1 MLRTSNMSEIQPQ
14 ISPDGPTIDTKAKE
28 ERRAELA
35 KKAGRF
41 RILIVGRANAGK
53 TTILKK
59 ICNTTED
66 PEIHDRHGD
75 KVIHDLY
82 REWLERVI
90 KEFAQI
96 DLFKVEP
103 TSQVSCHALADEITY
118 IISAGN
124 P

>member
-28 ERRAELA
+28 ERRAKLA
-35 KKAGRF
+35 QKAGRF

-66 PEIHDRHGD
+66 PEIHDRYGR

-82 REWLERVI
+82 KEWFDRVN
-90 KEFAQI
+90 KELAQI
-96 DLFKVEP
+96 DLSEVEP
-103 TSQVSCHALADEITY
+103 TLQVS
-118 IISAGN
+118 
-124 P
+124 